1 VEQSRE
7 TFYQGEKEVDMK
19 AKDILEKKGSRVVT
33 CHQDNSLIEAL
44 AIFSANK
51 IGSLLVMDSHNTIQ
65 GIVAPR
71 DILLVVLHKFDKIQE
86 LKISEIMTKDLIV
99 ASPDDSIE
107 YLQAIM
113 TANRIRHVPIL
124 EGSELKGLISIGDVV
139 NAQVVE
145 KEVENRYL
153 KDYIEGKYPG

>member
-1 VEQSRE
+1 
-7 TFYQGEKEVDMK
+7 MK
-19 AKDILEKKGSRVVT
+19 AKDILETKGSRVVT
-33 CHQDNSLIEAL
+33 CHEDNSLIEAL

-51 IGSLLVMDSHNTIQ
+51 IGSLLVVDSHNTIQ

-71 DILLVVLHKFDKIQE
+71 DILLIVLNKFDKIQD
-86 LKISEIMTKDLIV
+86 LKVHEIMTRDLLV
-99 ASPDDSIE
+99 ATPEDSVE

-113 TANRIRHVPIL
+113 TENRIRHVPIM

-139 NAQVVE
+139 KAQIVE
-145 KEVENRYL
+145 KDVENRYL